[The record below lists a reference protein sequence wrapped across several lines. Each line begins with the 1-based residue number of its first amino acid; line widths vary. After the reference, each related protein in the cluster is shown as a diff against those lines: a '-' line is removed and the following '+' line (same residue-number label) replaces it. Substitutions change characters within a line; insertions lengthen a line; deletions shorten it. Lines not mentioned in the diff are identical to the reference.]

1 MVSTGSTYTDYT
13 LIANN
18 LSRSL
23 AQEAAKQ
30 PNANDTAYYLQH
42 IGNVKS
48 IDDFLGNT
56 RLFNYAMT
64 AFGLGD
70 MAYAKGLMRQVLT
83 GGIDSSTSF
92 ANRMN
97 DDRFIQFAK
106 TFNFNDNGAATTSST
121 AAQQGVVDS
130 YNRQQLETDAGNDN
144 QGVRL
149 ALYFQRMAPTI
160 TSAYNILGDAAL
172 YQVIQTTLGLPAAM
186 SNENI
191 DTQAATISKQIDI
204 SSLQDPAKLQ
214 TFLQRFT
221 AMWDA
226 TESTGATVDP
236 VVSLFDSSSQPTI
249 DDNLLV
255 TLQNLKFGGA

>member
-1 MVSTGSTYTDYT
+1 MVSALSTYTSYK

-30 PNANDTAYYLQH
+30 PNAHDTAYYLKN

-48 IDDFLGNT
+48 IDDLLNNT
-56 RLFNYAMT
+56 RLFKYAMN

-70 MAYAKGLMRQVLT
+70 LDYAKGMMRKVLT
-83 GGIDSSTSF
+83 DGIDDPHSF
-92 ANRMN
+92 ANRLN
-97 DDRFIQFAK
+97 DSRFAQFA
-106 TFNFNDNGAATTSST
+106 TLFNFKDNGASTTSST

-130 YNRQQLETDAGNDN
+130 YVRQQLETDAGNDN

-160 TSAYNILGDAAL
+160 TSAYSILADAAL
-172 YQVIQTTLGLPAAM
+172 YQVVQTTLGFPLAM

-191 DTQAATISKQIDI
+191 DTQAATISQRLDV
-204 SSLQDPAKLQ
+204 SGLQDPAKLQ

-226 TESTGATVDP
+226 TQSVGATADP
-236 VVSLFDSSSQPTI
+236 ILSLFDASSQPAI
-249 DDNLLV
+249 GDDIIA
-255 TLQNLKFGGA
+255 TLTSLRHGGS